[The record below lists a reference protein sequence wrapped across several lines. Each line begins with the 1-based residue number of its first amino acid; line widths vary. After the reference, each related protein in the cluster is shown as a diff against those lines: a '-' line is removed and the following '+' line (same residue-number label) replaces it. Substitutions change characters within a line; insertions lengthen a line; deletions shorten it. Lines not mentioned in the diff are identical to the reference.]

1 MHLLT
6 TTPPTGWSTE
16 GSQYALTEQI
26 TKYVREEW
34 MSESI
39 NEPTKQGVFLLK
51 AIEANILIRSFHH
64 PSPWNLPLCLPKI
77 HPSYLY
83 SFPIAARINDH
94 RRGDL
99 KQRNVFSHSP
109 WTSLKSRRGWAVRLL
124 EAAGDPSASPLPA
137 SHDWAFIPP
146 AVAAPP
152 SFCLCLR
159 VCTSSP
165 RPFLIG
171 AFAIGFRVPSDNP
184 GWSPLEVINLVISA
198 KTLFRKRSQW

>member
-109 WTSLKSRRGWAVRLL
+109 GGEQAWNQGVGEPCAFWRLREIPVPHRSRLL
-124 EAAGDPSASPLPA
+124 VTLSLHSARCGCTPEFLPL
-137 SHDWAFIPP
+137 SSCLYIFSSSI
-146 AVAAPP
+146 
-152 SFCLCLR
+152 SYRGFCHW
-159 VCTSSP
+159 
-165 RPFLIG
+165 I
-171 AFAIGFRVPSDNP
+171 
-184 GWSPLEVINLVISA
+184 
-198 KTLFRKRSQW
+198 